1 MMSMAENDVA
11 EKNTEKETSRLSSV
25 SLQRI
30 VLSKKLLIQLNN
42 KGEKRNRFTWVKNR
56 DGIYDIEEII

>member
-25 SLQRI
+25 SLQWI

>member
-56 DGIYDIEEII
+56 DGIYDIEGII